1 MMKRD
6 LIVFE
11 HEKFELT
18 GYDVWM
24 TAGEIAGL
32 FGVTIMK
39 IRGIVSRMNKHL
51 AVDMALLSKYE
62 LLENGYKDELFNL
75 ECIIAISYRLL
86 TGLAVEFRH
95 WTCDRT
101 TSLQSYRFSANLH
114 MIFCKSIIK
123 YAQSDSFCKKMSNF
137 VAEMTNHKRLWHTA

>member
-11 HEKFELT
+11 HERFELT

-24 TAGEIAGL
+24 TAGEIASL

-39 IRGIVSRMNKHL
+39 VRGIVSRMRKDL
-51 AVDMALLSKYE
+51 AVNLYLLSKYE

-75 ECIIAISYRLL
+75 ECIIAISYYIH
-86 TGLAVEFRH
+86 TGLSVEFRH
-95 WTCDRT
+95 WICDRVT
-101 TSLQSYRFSANLH
+101 RRKERA
-114 MIFCKSIIK
+114 MIVYF
-123 YAQSDSFCKKMSNF
+123 
-137 VAEMTNHKRLWHTA
+137 

>member
-11 HEKFELT
+11 HERFELT

-39 IRGIVSRMNKHL
+39 VRGIINRMRRQLFVNL
-51 AVDMALLSKYE
+51 DMLSKYD
-62 LLENGYKDELFNL
+62 LLESGYKDELYNL
-75 ECIIAISYRLL
+75 ECIIAISYYVN
-86 TGLAVEFRH
+86 TGLSSVFRH
-95 WTCDRT
+95 WISDRVT
-101 TSLQSYRFSANLH
+101 RRKERA
-114 MIFCKSIIK
+114 MIVYF
-123 YAQSDSFCKKMSNF
+123 
-137 VAEMTNHKRLWHTA
+137 